1 MICGTLCNC
10 TEFRY
15 RGEYDRTSGLIPRTT
30 SPEKKRPQTGFNI
43 RTEQVSSFSRS
54 PKPGP
59 LCAVAMESG
68 CGRERWRNQHAA
80 AELGR
85 NRANPRICPVISA
98 RSAPPFFRS
107 SSRLLLSEYYRDSM
121 DSSAFIIGHCVHLTK
136 NVLFLISAPI
146 LHPNVMLAWL
156 SSAQTARG

>member
-1 MICGTLCNC
+1 M
-10 TEFRY
+10 
-15 RGEYDRTSGLIPRTT
+15 
-30 SPEKKRPQTGFNI
+30 GFNI

-107 SSRLLLSEYYRDSM
+107 SSRLLLSECYRDLQRLHGLFCLHHQSFCSSNQERALSNLRPNTAPECHAGLAIFRSNCARITTPST
-121 DSSAFIIGHCVHLTK
+121 DSG
-136 NVLFLISAPI
+136 
-146 LHPNVMLAWL
+146 
-156 SSAQTARG
+156 SSYLDPPRYGMSVGGY